1 MKKLF
6 VLLFAIIVPLSLAAC
21 DTGTTATGEESSD
34 YSTDYADV
42 FSMLEDTVSK
52 ASQPEVTQ
60 SESGSQSANPA
71 DQMTIG
77 QRNALESAKSYL
89 SFSEFSYTGLI
100 EQLEYEKYSHE
111 DAVYAADHCGA
122 DWNEQALKSAKSYLE
137 YSAFSYTGLIEQLEY
152 EGFTNDQAT
161 YGVDNSGA
169 NWNEQAAKSAK
180 SYLEYSS
187 FSREGLIEQLEYE
200 GFTHEQAVYGVQQNG
215 Y

>member
-21 DTGTTATGEESSD
+21 DTGTTATGEESSN

-100 EQLEYEKYSHE
+100 EQLEYEK
-111 DAVYAADHCGA
+111 
-122 DWNEQALKSAKSYLE
+122 
-137 YSAFSYTGLIEQLEY
+137 
-152 EGFTNDQAT
+152 
-161 YGVDNSGA
+161 
-169 NWNEQAAKSAK
+169 
-180 SYLEYSS
+180 
-187 FSREGLIEQLEYE
+187 
-200 GFTHEQAVYGVQQNG
+200 
-215 Y
+215 

>member
-21 DTGTTATGEESSD
+21 DTGTTATGEESSN